1 MDVEAIVGQAME
13 ALSKG
18 DPQRARELFGQA
30 QRQAGDR
37 PDLLHAIGAVE
48 LQLGAPGE
56 ARQPVERALALLEG
70 QQDPQAVEMRAH
82 FTLTLGAIEEAQ
94 DRPAA
99 AMEAF
104 DRVLRNRPGDFQ
116 AQSARATLQLALG
129 EIEPAL
135 LALKRLT
142 APQPAQTE
150 AASTERAKLGEFVRC
165 LERWLQS
172 HEHPRSLL
180 EAHRE
185 GYCRF
190 FDHHASQ
197 MAEKGWIA
205 EAARMKRDQDGNVV
219 LDLPQD
225 ARPYAGVRV
234 DLVDPASGQAGQ
246 VGDQPMIVAKP
257 GYQPLASTPVLLPW
271 PNRPFPTYISTQAPW
286 DQLPIQ
292 ILLEGGDPLQL
303 LDPVMG
309 QWFSAGFN
317 GAFGAKDQGRFHY
330 ISDPELRDNAAV
342 YHVDL
347 GRARLEAVDDLLQR
361 LGELHA
367 LHPLRR
373 LILGRGHLIG

>member
-1 MDVEAIVGQAME
+1 MDVEAMVTQAME
-13 ALSKG
+13 ALSQG
-18 DPQRARELFGQA
+18 DPQKARELFGQA

-56 ARQPVERALALLEG
+56 ARPPVERALALLEG

-99 AMEAF
+99 AMAAF
-104 DRVLRNRPGDFQ
+104 ERVLRDRPGDFQ
-116 AQSARATLQLALG
+116 AQSARATLQLSLG
-129 EIEPAL
+129 QLQPAL
-135 LALKRLT
+135 EALKRLT
-142 APQPAQTE
+142 ESGSEQAG
-150 AASTERAKLGEFVRC
+150 AASDERAKMGEFASC
-165 LERWLQS
+165 LQRWLQS
-172 HEHPRSLL
+172 DEHPRTLL

-190 FDHHASQ
+190 FDHHATQ

-205 EAARMKRDQDGNVV
+205 EAARMKRDQDGQVV
-219 LDLPQD
+219 LDLPPG

-234 DLVDPASGQAGQ
+234 DLVDPATGQAGQ
-246 VGDQPMIVAKP
+246 VGDQPMVVAKP
-257 GYQPLASTPVLLPW
+257 GYQPLASTAVLLPW
-271 PNRPFPTYISTQAPW
+271 PNRPFPTYVSTQAPW

-292 ILLEGGDPLQL
+292 ILLEQGDPLQL
-303 LDPVMG
+303 LDPAIG

-330 ISDPELRDNAAV
+330 ISDPELRGSAAV

-347 GRARLEAVDDLLQR
+347 GRARLDAIDDLLRR
-361 LGELHA
+361 LGELHGR
-367 LHPLRR
+367 HPLRQV
-373 LILGRGHLIG
+373 ILGRGHLAG